1 MNIKLLS
8 LDENKSYGNEILN
21 MLELCDKEFVPPLSL
36 RSSTTQR
43 DLKSG
48 EENIDGVKSYFEEV
62 MKQHLMVATENEKL
76 LGFVSFKENFTNDK
90 ISENELPD
98 IYISTIIVHPEGR
111 GRGLT
116 KKMYKILFDEYK
128 DVNIFTRTW
137 SLNTAHIKILK
148 EFGFETFSVLENDR
162 GEGIDTVYFI
172 KRATK

>member
-1 MNIKLLS
+1 MDIKLLS
-8 LDENKSYGNEILN
+8 LDENISYGDEILN

-36 RSSTTQR
+36 RSSTTQS
-43 DLKSG
+43 DLKSK
-48 EENIDGVKSYFEEV
+48 EENKIGVKSYFDEV
-62 MKQHLMVATENEKL
+62 IKQHLMVVTENEKL

-98 IYISTIIVHPEGR
+98 IYISTLIV
-111 GRGLT
+111 
-116 KKMYKILFDEYK
+116 LFDEYK

-148 EFGFETFSVLENDR
+148 EFGFETFSVLENHR

>member
-1 MNIKLLS
+1 MDIKLLS
-8 LDENKSYGNEILN
+8 LDENKSYGDEILN
-21 MLELCDKEFVPPLSL
+21 MLEL
-36 RSSTTQR
+36 RSSTTQS
-43 DLKSG
+43 DLKSK
-48 EENIDGVKSYFEEV
+48 EENIDGVKSYFDEV
-62 MKQHLMVATENEKL
+62 IKQHLMVATEEGKL

-90 ISENELPD
+90 IYEKDLPD
-98 IYISTIIVHPEGR
+98 IYISTLIVHPEGR

-137 SLNTAHIKILK
+137 SLNTAHIKILSD
-148 EFGFETFSVLENDR
+148 FGFETFSLIKNHR